1 MFSYE
6 ILRKERLQK
15 YIDLDERQYIL
26 TSEDFDRYLTNRE
39 FDIEYFHIS
48 KIQER
53 RKILEKKNKELA
65 LSEEEFFI
73 EDEKRKEEQV
83 NTQNEYN
90 KNLSVEDEF
99 IDYDIT
105 YQSDSSD
112 ENVDELLIDYP

>member
-6 ILRKERLQK
+6 ILRKERLQN

-26 TSEDFDRYLTNRE
+26 TAEDFDRYLTDRE

-53 RKILEKKNKELA
+53 RKILEKKNRELV
-65 LSEEEFFI
+65 LSQEEFLI
-73 EDEKRKEEQV
+73 ENEKKNESQMLVQSECNNNSYVEE
-83 NTQNEYN
+83 
-90 KNLSVEDEF
+90 EF

-105 YQSDSSD
+105 YQSDSSE
-112 ENVDELLIDYP
+112 ENVDELLIEYP

>member
-1 MFSYE
+1 MSSYE

-90 KNLSVEDEF
+90 KNLYVEDEC
-99 IDYDIT
+99 INYDIT